1 MIFTVFGHNFELSTQ
16 QDESLHII
24 KSSKTSKNKK
34 REIKA
39 KYVKEDGRLQ
49 SSLYCLETFQGRME
63 SVKRDQGTCH
73 HSIHTEREEKRRK
86 YPNQSR

>member
-16 QDESLHII
+16 QDESPHII
-24 KSSKTSKNKK
+24 KSSKISKNKK

-39 KYVKEDGRLQ
+39 EYVNEDGRLQ

-63 SVKRDQGTCH
+63 TVKRDWGTCH
-73 HSIHTEREEKRRK
+73 HSIQTERAEQRRK
-86 YPNQSR
+86 HPNQSR